1 MQLILRKPD
10 GLPHDIVVVFHNTNE
25 LHDDTP
31 IHSPYLR
38 DMTLTLFIMA
48 AVGLLVFLAV
58 SSGDSHRTVDGQ
70 VIYVSLGGENRLATF
85 DFDDKTG
92 AMSLRSHVDL
102 DGSPGPIT
110 VDSRKKVLYVGLREK
125 RGVQALRLDD
135 ESSPLSL
142 ATTPMGLN
150 PVYLKPDPA
159 GRYLLAADYG
169 SGEVVS
175 YPILD
180 RGVISESESQRFIA
194 GKNPHS
200 FYFDP
205 AGRYAFVPV
214 LGDDA
219 IMQYCYDANAG
230 TLTPNEPTKVS
241 ANKGDGPRHLAWHPN
256 GRMVLCADEV
266 SCTLTSYRF
275 DSSRGTLTRLDRVSS
290 LPAGYSGRNLSTADV
305 HITRDGRFAYISN
318 RGHDSLAGFAINE
331 NTGRLLLV
339 GHTATEAT
347 PRAFSFDVTGKF
359 IISAGQ
365 SSGRLAVYRL
375 NPADGALQL
384 VQTVE
389 AGKEPV
395 WVEAVPGLL

>member
-1 MQLILRKPD
+1 MSLIL
-10 GLPHDIVVVFHNTNE
+10 
-25 LHDDTP
+25 
-31 IHSPYLR
+31 
-38 DMTLTLFIMA
+38 FIAA
-48 AVGLLVFLAV
+48 AVGLLILLAV
-58 SSGDSHRTVDGQ
+58 SGSDWHQKVGGQ
-70 VIYVSLGGENRLATF
+70 VIYVSLGGENQLVVF
-85 DFDDKTG
+85 DFNDRTG
-92 AMSLRSHVDL
+92 EIALRSRVEL
-102 DGSPGPIT
+102 DGAPGPMAA
-110 VDSRKKVLYVGLREK
+110 DLRKKVLYVGLREK
-125 RGVQALRLDD
+125 RGVQALHLNR
-135 ESSPLSL
+135 EGSTTSL
-142 ATTPMGLN
+142 ATTPMGIN
-150 PVYLKPDPA
+150 PVYLKLDST

-175 YPILD
+175 FPILES
-180 RGVISESESQRFIA
+180 GVVSESETQRFVA

-219 IMQYCYDANAG
+219 IMQYHYNANTG
-230 TLTPNEPTKVS
+230 TLSPNEPVKVT

-256 GRMVLCADEV
+256 GGVVLCADEV

-290 LPAGYSGRNLSTADV
+290 LPAGYSGINLSTADV

-331 NTGRLLLV
+331 STGRLLPI

-347 PRAFSFDVTGKF
+347 PRAFSFDATGEF
-359 IISAGQ
+359 VISAGQ
-365 SSGRLAVYRL
+365 SSGKLAVYRL
-375 NPADGALQL
+375 NTTDGTLQR

-389 AGKEPV
+389 AGKGPV
-395 WVEAVPGLL
+395 WVEAVPRLS